1 MEEQRAVGCGLHF
14 WFRWAG
20 SESEWAP
27 MRCPSRAQ
35 GVRTR
40 ACCPTHPSAYVINE
54 HPSSPAFM
62 PPPRIPVTGG
72 QPWATCVRLPSRVLA
87 VGQPGSSPVCL
98 DPVVGTGLP
107 LPLPPGSLSC
117 RTAGCTPALHTSPV
131 RQTWPSPKSVPPLAH
146 SPLVHAAEGLSTSS

>member
-1 MEEQRAVGCGLHF
+1 MGCGLHF

-62 PPPRIPVTGG
+62 PPPHPSDGG
-72 QPWATCVRLPSRVLA
+72 AALGHLREAPIQGPCCGPAWIQSSL
-87 VGQPGSSPVCL
+87 PGSSCRHRAP
-98 DPVVGTGLP
+98 PATASRLP
-107 LPLPPGSLSC
+107 ELQDRGVHPRPAHLTSAPDLAKPQIRASSGPQSSSPCC
-117 RTAGCTPALHTSPV
+117 RRA
-131 RQTWPSPKSVPPLAH
+131 
-146 SPLVHAAEGLSTSS
+146 VHLLLTQQRPR

>member
-14 WFRWAG
+14 WFCWAG

-35 GVRTR
+35 GVRIR
-40 ACCPTHPSAYVINE
+40 ACCPTHASTYVINE
-54 HPSSPAFM
+54 HPSSPAITS
-62 PPPRIPVTGG
+62 PPHPSDGG
-72 QPWATCVRLPSRVLA
+72 LPWATCVRLPSRVLA

-117 RTAGCTPALHTSPV
+117 TTTGRIPTPHTSPV
-131 RQTWPSPKSVPPLAH
+131 RQTWPNPRSVPPLVH
-146 SPLVHAAEGLSTSS
+146 SPLVHTGEGLSTSS